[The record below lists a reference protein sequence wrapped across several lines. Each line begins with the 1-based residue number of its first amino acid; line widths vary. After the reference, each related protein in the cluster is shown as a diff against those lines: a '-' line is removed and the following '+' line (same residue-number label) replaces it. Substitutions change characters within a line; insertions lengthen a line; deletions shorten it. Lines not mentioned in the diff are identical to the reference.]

1 MSCKKKERPNL
12 GLQAGPDMKDR
23 KTVCGIGD
31 ARARSHASPKLCCSI
46 SARTQLLLCFVHLQ
60 MSPELV
66 TKRLMLNI

>member
-31 ARARSHASPKLCCSI
+31 ARARSHASPKLCSF
-46 SARTQLLLCFVHLQ
+46 FVLYTYKWAP
-60 MSPELV
+60 S
-66 TKRLMLNI
+66 

>member
-31 ARARSHASPKLCCSI
+31 ARARSHASPKLCSF
-46 SARTQLLLCFVHLQ
+46 FVLY
-60 MSPELV
+60 
-66 TKRLMLNI
+66 TYK